1 MRKAISINGINIGED
16 YPSVI
21 IAEAA
26 VEHLG
31 SMELAKCMVDAA
43 IEVGA
48 NFIKFQLH
56 LPGHEMLPG
65 SIKFWGGSMDE
76 VLQKYNLSVSQH
88 EELIQ
93 YCKKQGIE
101 YLCTPFCAAAADIL
115 DDLGVP
121 AFKIGS
127 GEMTN
132 IPMLRHIA
140 KKKKP
145 MIVSTGMATM
155 EEIEETLT
163 ELKKE
168 NVPLVITNCTS
179 IYPAKYSQINLG
191 LIPKLKNKFNIL
203 VGHSDH
209 TPDIW
214 TAIGAVV
221 MGAVVIEKH
230 FTIDRRLNGPDSKV
244 SLEPNEFK
252 IMVDAIRNLEAA
264 MGSDKYIYPEED
276 IVRSWAHHS
285 VVSLNRIPQGTE
297 IIADMVGVKR
307 PGNGIPANSIDKVI
321 GCTAKKDI
329 AQNSLIKW
337 DDISRKVIHIAD

>member
-1 MRKAISINGINIGED
+1 MRKTISINGIKIGEK
-16 YPSVI
+16 YPCVI

-31 SMELAKCMVDAA
+31 SIEVAKRMVDAA
-43 IEVGA
+43 KEVGA
-48 NFIKFQLH
+48 NFIKFQMH
-56 LPGHEMLPG
+56 LPEEEMLPG

-76 VLQKYNLSVSQH
+76 ILQKYNLSVSDH
-88 EELIQ
+88 EELIL

-140 KKKKP
+140 KKMKP

-155 EEIEETLT
+155 EEIEETIV
-163 ELKKE
+163 ELKNE
-168 NVPLVITNCTS
+168 GVPLAITNCTS
-179 IYPAKYSQINLG
+179 IYPTKYSQINLG
-191 LIPKLKNKFNIL
+191 LIPKLKNKFNIP

-230 FTIDRRLNGPDSKV
+230 FTIDRLLKGPDYEV
-244 SLEPNEFK
+244 SLDPSEFK
-252 IMVDAIRNLEAA
+252 IMVDAIRNLELA
-264 MGSDKYIYPEED
+264 MGSEKQVYPDENV
-276 IVRSWAHHS
+276 VRNWAHHS
-285 VVSLNRIPQGTE
+285 VVSITKISQGTE
-297 IIADMVGVKR
+297 ITSDMVSVKR
-307 PGNGIPANSIDKVI
+307 PGNGIPANSLSEVVGCIAKRDIDH
-321 GCTAKKDI
+321 D
-329 AQNSLIKW
+329 SLIKW
-337 DDISRKVIHIAD
+337 VDIFRK